1 MLRWTLTKKLFQ
13 FFSRGLIQ
21 VLLYLSLLWAL
32 PLLGKPPILKYFFKC
47 YHVLLFWCVLQA
59 VHQTLFSLLS
69 FLNKQSFK
77 WPPCG
82 ESWGFQ
88 VLVGRPAEVISK
100 HALTVASK
108 MASDLR
114 RARLSHKDY
123 RNSRWFLKKTQ
134 RTETVKATGPLLFS
148 AMLIIFSWISVRTI
162 EFFFHTSMWKKKYLT
177 YFCIQ
182 HRTIAYLESFWRQWL
197 R

>member
-13 FFSRGLIQ
+13 FFSHGLIQ

-32 PLLGKPPILKYFFKC
+32 PLLGKPPLLKYFFKC
-47 YHVLLFWCVLQA
+47 YHVLSFWRVLQA
-59 VHQTLFSLLS
+59 VHQTLFNLLS

-88 VLVGRPAEVISK
+88 VLVGCPAEVISK
-100 HALTVASK
+100 HAPAVASK

-114 RARLSHKDY
+114 RARLSHKDF
-123 RNSRWFLKKTQ
+123 RNSRWFLKKNQ
-134 RTETVKATGPLLFS
+134 RTETVKAMGLCFFLWCWSFLAEFRFEQLNFFS
-148 AMLIIFSWISVRTI
+148 YLHV
-162 EFFFHTSMWKKKYLT
+162 KKKYLT

-182 HRTIAYLESFWRQWL
+182 HRTIAYLESFWRQGL
-197 R
+197 H